1 MSLQDVALGVA
12 LCEAD
17 MDVRETRGNNA
28 GERIMEHLANVD
40 PPIHSAAPWC
50 AAAVQAWSDV
60 AAEGV
65 RESNPLDAVRQE
77 ALVQSYHEWAEANS
91 SIVPFDEVERGDLV
105 LYQFG
110 SSGRWNHIG
119 LVVKPLS
126 STTFSAVEGNTPL
139 ADAPEDEQR
148 DSETKVD
155 GVAVKVRRTDRYPVE
170 FVRWGSSGE

>member
-1 MSLQDVALGVA
+1 MSLQDLTLGVA

-50 AAAVQAWSDV
+50 AAAVQGWSDI
-60 AAEGV
+60 AADGV
-65 RESNPLDAVRQE
+65 GEANPLDAVRQE
-77 ALVQSYHEWAEANS
+77 ALVQSYHEWAEENS
-91 SIVPFDEVERGDLV
+91 LIVPFGDVQRGDLV
-105 LYQFG
+105 LYIFG
-110 SSGRWNHIG
+110 SGDRWNHIG

-139 ADAPEDEQR
+139 EDAPEDEQR
-148 DSETKVD
+148 DSRDKVD
-155 GVAVKVRRTDRYPVE
+155 GVAVKVRRTDRYSVE
-170 FVRWGSSGE
+170 FVRWVE

>member
-1 MSLQDVALGVA
+1 MSLQDLTLGVA

-28 GERIMEHLANVD
+28 GDRIMEHLANVD

-50 AAAVQAWSDV
+50 AAAVQGWSDV

-65 RESNPLDAVRQE
+65 GTVNPLDAVRQE
-77 ALVQSYHEWAEANS
+77 ALVQSYHEWAVENS
-91 SIVPFDEVERGDLV
+91 LIVSFEDAQQGDLV

-110 SSGRWNHIG
+110 TSGRWNHIG
-119 LVVKPLS
+119 LLVKPLS
-126 STTFSAVEGNTPL
+126 SATFSAVEGNTPL
-139 ADAPEDEQR
+139 ADATEDEQR

-170 FVRWGSSGE
+170 FVRWVE